1 MSIEEA
7 LLKSAAAQEKL
18 AAAMDRYAGVMERI
32 AESGV
37 AFVGGPGSVPEGAA
51 STAGTATGK
60 TDEKP
65 ATGKKPTAAE
75 KKAAEKKAAEE
86 AAAAAAAAEGGEG
99 EDPFADG
106 SDDPFADGGDEA
118 EKNYTAAEV
127 RELILKVRDKG
138 GEKKNA
144 AGAMEILTKLGVKSM
159 SEIKDADFNKA
170 AKLCLAAL

>member
-18 AAAMDRYAGVMERI
+18 ADAMNRYAGVMEQI

-37 AFVGGPGSVPEGAA
+37 AFVGGPGSVPDGVATPAA
-51 STAGTATGK
+51 TK
-60 TDEKP
+60 TDSAKE
-65 ATGKKPTAAE
+65 PTAAE
-75 KKAAEKKAAEE
+75 KKAAAAAKKKADKE
-86 AAAAAAAAEGGEG
+86 AADKAAADAAAAEGGDGG

-106 SDDPFADGGDEA
+106 GDDPFADGGEA

>member
-18 AAAMDRYAGVMERI
+18 ADAMNRYAGVMEQI

-37 AFVGGPGSVPEGAA
+37 AFVGGPGSVPDGVATPAA
-51 STAGTATGK
+51 TK
-60 TDEKP
+60 TDSAKE
-65 ATGKKPTAAE
+65 PTAAE
-75 KKAAEKKAAEE
+75 KKAAAAAKKKAEKE
-86 AAAAAAAAEGGEG
+86 AAEKAAAEAAGADAGD
-99 EDPFADG
+99 DPFADG
-106 SDDPFADGGDEA
+106 SEGDDPFADGGEA

>member
-51 STAGTATGK
+51 TPAATGK
-60 TDEKP
+60 TDDKP

>member
-37 AFVGGPGSVPEGAA
+37 AFVGGPGSVLEGASTPAA
-51 STAGTATGK
+51 STGK
-60 TDEKP
+60 TDDKP

-75 KKAAEKKAAEE
+75 KKAAEKKAAED
-86 AAAAAAAAEGGEG
+86 AAAAAAEGGEG
-99 EDPFADG
+99 DDTFADG
-106 SDDPFADGGDEA
+106 GEGDDPFADGGEA
-118 EKNYTAAEV
+118 EKNYTFAEV

-144 AGAMEILTKLGVKSM
+144 AGAVEILTKLGVKSM
-159 SEIKDADFNKA
+159 SEIKDANFNKA